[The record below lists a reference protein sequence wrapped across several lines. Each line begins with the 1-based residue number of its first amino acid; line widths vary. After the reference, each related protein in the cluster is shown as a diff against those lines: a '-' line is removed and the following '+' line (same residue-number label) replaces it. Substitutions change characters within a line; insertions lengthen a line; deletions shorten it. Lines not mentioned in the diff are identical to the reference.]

1 MVNIVT
7 TLKTMANK
15 IINLNNNK
23 LDIETMRKLYGTK
36 INLTT
41 GWSKATNWSTE
52 PVSNLAVLL
61 GDKIYIRLEII
72 RDSNWG
78 AGNITNEQIGTFT
91 CKTLGAISNA
101 YSTYIPSRTDYGT
114 IATIRVYSSSITG
127 TGSDQ
132 VLTYTL
138 SMNATHAAEDRLL
151 LSFIIPVRPNL
162 SYYGI

>member
-23 LDIETMRKLYGTK
+23 LDIEIMKKLYGTK

-41 GWSKATNWSTE
+41 GWTAATNWSTA
-52 PVSNLAVLL
+52 PATNLAVLM
-61 GDKIYIRLEII
+61 GDKIYIRLDLT
-72 RDSNWG
+72 RDSNWS
-78 AGNITNEQIGTFT
+78 AGDITNETIGSFT
-91 CKTLGAISNA
+91 CKTLGAISNTYA
-101 YSTYIPSRTDYGT
+101 SYIPSRTDYGT
-114 IATIRVYSSSITG
+114 IATVKVSSTITG

-132 VLTYTL
+132 LLTYTL
-138 SMNATHAAEDRLL
+138 NLNATHAAEDRML